1 MFQVNECWALFNFC
15 HIFSNLNEVE
25 LTFKISDI
33 ISKIKNQS
41 KLLFLRDS
49 SATLL
54 FDVASTYN
62 VYKSQKSSA
71 SNIHSF

>member
-49 SATLL
+49 SDTLL

>member
-33 ISKIKNQS
+33 ISKIKNQNYYFS
-41 KLLFLRDS
+41 GILVLHS
-49 SATLL
+49 Y
-54 FDVASTYN
+54 VASTYN

>member
-41 KLLFLRDS
+41 KFLFLRDS